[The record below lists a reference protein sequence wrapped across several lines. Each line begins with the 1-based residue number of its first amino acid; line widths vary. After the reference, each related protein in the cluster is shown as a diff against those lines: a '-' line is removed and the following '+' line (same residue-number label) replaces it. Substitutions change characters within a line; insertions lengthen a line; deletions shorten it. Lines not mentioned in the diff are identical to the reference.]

1 MEGRFGKIIH
11 ASVTATVLG
20 GLSLISCSSTRSTN
34 LTDVHDAVEW
44 NLADLTSPG
53 ATGVTKVGD
62 PRQIDCPY
70 GRAVEFDGKGD
81 ALFLDTDPLL
91 HLHQFT
97 IEIIFRP
104 DPNAPAEQRFLQM
117 GEVNGERMMMETRV
131 TPDNQWYFDA
141 FIRSGDSSRTL
152 VDNTKL
158 HPTATWHHAA
168 FVVDRGAMETYV
180 DGKRELQ
187 GSVQFTPLTK
197 GTTSIGVRMNRL
209 YWFKGAIHKIKIT
222 PTKLGPSDF
231 LKF

>member
-1 MEGRFGKIIH
+1 MEGRFGKIVRDP
-11 ASVTATVLG
+11 AVYVLAG
-20 GLSLISCSSTRSTN
+20 FFSLSCSAPRSIYVTEERK
-34 LTDVHDAVEW
+34 AVEW
-44 NLADLTSPG
+44 VLADLNGPG
-53 ATGVTKVGD
+53 AVGVTKAGE
-62 PRQIDCPY
+62 PRQIDSPY
-70 GRAVEFDGKGD
+70 GKAVEFDGKGD
-81 ALFLDTDPLL
+81 ALFLDTNPLL

-97 IEIIFRP
+97 IEIVFRP
-104 DPNAPAEQRFLQM
+104 DPNAPVEQRFLQM

-131 TPDNQWYFDA
+131 TPEDQWYFDA

-158 HPTATWHHAA
+158 HPTGTWHHAA

-180 DGKRELQ
+180 DGKRELE
-187 GSVQFTPLTK
+187 GGVQFTPFTK

-222 PTKLGPSDF
+222 PKKLGPSDF